1 MGHHCG
7 ADPFVIWTVKD
18 VECMKVGIITH
29 HYIKNY
35 GAFLQT
41 YALQQYLTENYPDA
55 EVVIVNYVKRKH
67 QIINI
72 GGCFRFFWKKES
84 IGAYLEKIKIP
95 GTFSRAEKQYL
106 HITKKVKNAE
116 EINALGLD
124 AIIIGSDEVWH
135 YEDKAASPIK
145 FAVGLRCDRIIS
157 YAPSCGGVD
166 LSHGIP
172 EYVKEGLKNF
182 TSLSARDDLSE
193 KLVKK
198 VLGVQPVRVL
208 DPTLLYDFPV
218 YEDAFTKRL
227 KSEKYILMYFCDKL
241 PKEGQDIIIAYAKK
255 KNWKIYGAG
264 EYSKFYSDV
273 TINVSPFQWVEMFRN
288 AQFVFTGT
296 FHGVVFSLITQRNFG
311 AYVTNPSRVK
321 KVNSLLGEF
330 GLSNRIFKEEEMENM
345 EELLETSI
353 DYSAFNE
360 QKAKVRKSSYEFLE
374 KALFGE
380 ENY

>member
-1 MGHHCG
+1 
-7 ADPFVIWTVKD
+7 
-18 VECMKVGIITH
+18 MKIGIITH

-55 EVVIVNYVKRKH
+55 EVLIVNYVKRKH

-95 GTFSRAEKQYL
+95 GTFSKAEKKYL
-106 HITKKVKNAE
+106 HRTKKVRNAG

-145 FAVGLRCDRIIS
+145 FAVGLRCDRILS

-166 LSHGIP
+166 LSHEIP
-172 EYVKEGLKNF
+172 DYVKVGLKNF
-182 TSLSARDDLSE
+182 TSLSARDDVSE
-193 KLVKK
+193 ELVDQ
-198 VLGVQPVRVL
+198 VLGFRPVRVL

-218 YEDAFTKRL
+218 YEDAFTNRL

-241 PKEGQDIIIAYAKK
+241 PKEEQNIIVAYAKK

-264 EYSKFYSDV
+264 EYATFYSDV
-273 TINVSPFQWVEMFRN
+273 TVNVSPFQWVEMFRN

-296 FHGVVFSLITQRNFG
+296 FHGAVFSLITQRNFA
-311 AYVTNPSRVK
+311 AYLTNPSRVK

-330 GLSNRIFKEEEMENM
+330 GLTKRIFKDGEPEKI
-345 EELLETSI
+345 EELLASPI
-353 DYSAFNE
+353 DYSTFNE
-360 QKAKVRKSSYEFLE
+360 RKAQIRQSSYEFLE
-374 KALFGE
+374 QALFGQKE
-380 ENY
+380 Q